1 MEKGVKLRYNRLQ
14 PQSKIHEIY
23 NIWYM
28 KEIYGGETSE
38 KQAANDELTIETWK
52 KKATA
57 SLDDEEK
64 ENSLIELILVFH
76 LTLSTF

>member
-1 MEKGVKLRYNRLQ
+1 
-14 PQSKIHEIY
+14 
-23 NIWYM
+23 M

-52 KKATA
+52 KKTTA